1 MRQAFEVTW
10 AWVRVQFFRFWT
22 ALAVLGTYG
31 YLWIDRPGTS
41 AGGREASMP
50 LSKAAAHSFP
60 IRGEIE
66 LNRRLAI
73 SGFGSK

>member
-1 MRQAFEVTW
+1 MRQVFEVTW

-31 YLWIDRPGTS
+31 YLWIDRPEYLS
-41 AGGREASMP
+41 WWREASMP
-50 LSKAAAHSFP
+50 SSKAAAHSFP